1 MRSERNEKEYSKEMQ
16 KKHDKMKAL
25 IVSCVCVL
33 VLAAGV
39 GFRIYTA
46 DKFPAKAKVNGI
58 SVGGMT
64 LTEASKKITKEAN
77 QIRLKEDN
85 NKAVSVTTKFT
96 FGIADALKYRL
107 ALSSIDPRNYVGSGG
122 DYTVSLKVS
131 GGIKKSA
138 KVIRKKIPDRKGSV
152 KTQNAHI
159 NYEKMKIV
167 KEVYSNTLDENALAK
182 TVAKSREE
190 EPRTTTISFKS
201 KDYVLKPTIKSADL
215 KDELAFAKKY
225 LSKTMTLTE
234 SSGSTVTVTST
245 QLAKVILYSKDGPK
259 YSEDGAKTVAK
270 QIASNY
276 HQYTYTVSTQ
286 EGKKT
291 LTNYVINH
299 KVNQKKTA
307 NAIYEAA
314 KAGEHSATLYLQSV
328 NRDLSTRVEVSL
340 SNQTVYYVQNG
351 KVKMKTSVVTG
362 GGVNATPRGI
372 FQLSYKE
379 KNVTLKGSNDDG
391 SQYASKVQY
400 WMPFNGG
407 IGLHDASW
415 RSTFGGTIY
424 KTNGSHGCVN
434 MPPAKA
440 KQLYGYVQAGTLVY
454 VY

>member
-16 KKHDKMKAL
+16 KKHGKMKAL

-33 VLAAGV
+33 ALAAGI
-39 GFRIYTA
+39 GFRIYTV

-77 QIRLKEDN
+77 QIQLKEDN

-96 FGIADALKYRL
+96 FDIADALKYRL
-107 ALSSIDPRNYVGSGG
+107 AFSSIDPRNYVGSGG

-167 KEVYSNTLDENALAK
+167 KEVYGNTLDENALAK

-234 SSGSTVTVTST
+234 SSGSTVIVTST

-328 NRDLSTRVEVSL
+328 DRDLSTRVEVSL